1 MTEIVER
8 SQATR
13 LLLDGHVVAV
23 PTDTVYGLAASLWRE
38 DAVDALFRLKARPS
52 HVALPV
58 LVHTLNPIQEID
70 VEWGE
75 SAQQLAEEFWPGP
88 LTIVVP
94 ASSELA
100 RRVGGSKDSVGVRVP
115 NDELLLSVLREC
127 GPLTVSSAN
136 SHGESPCHSASEVMA
151 ALAGDE
157 LAGVLDGG
165 DRHGEVSTVVE
176 VGEGLWRV
184 LRDGAISASRIAQV
198 LD

>member
-1 MTEIVER
+1 MP
-8 SQATR
+8 R
-13 LLLDGHVVAV
+13 LIDGRGGHRRLDAGGVVAV
-23 PTDTVYGLAASLWRE
+23 PTDTVYGLAASLWHD
-38 DAVDALFRLKARPS
+38 DAVASLFRLKDRPS
-52 HVALPV
+52 HVPLPV

-75 SAQQLAEEFWPGP
+75 SAQQLAQEFWPGP
-88 LTIVVP
+88 LTIVVS
-94 ASSELA
+94 ASAELA

-136 SHGESPCHSASEVMA
+136 AHGESPCHSAAEVLG
-151 ALAGDE
+151 ALGGED

-165 DRHGEVSTVVE
+165 ERLGEISTVVE
-176 VGEGLWRV
+176 VGDGLWRV
-184 LRDGAISASRIAQV
+184 LREGSISASRIADV